1 MSEVSGVSPSASDL
15 QVQFLNLLVTQLQN
29 QNPLEPMD
37 NSDMTAQLAQI
48 SSLQQLEEMNGH
60 LGGLAGDESPFRAAL
75 LAAEGRY
82 ATSLIGKTV
91 TVRAEDGT
99 ALSGT
104 VQGVAQADGEFVLQ
118 IGDRLVPLD
127 AVREIRE

>member
-1 MSEVSGVSPSASDL
+1 MSEVSGVTPSASGL
-15 QVQFLNLLVTQLQN
+15 QMQFLKLLVAQLQN

-60 LGGLAGDESPFRAAL
+60 LEGLTGEGSMFAAAL
-75 LAAEGRY
+75 AVAEGRY
-82 ATSLIGKTV
+82 ATSLIGKEITV
-91 TVRAEDGT
+91 TAADGT
-99 ALSGT
+99 VASGRVT
-104 VQGVAQADGEFVLQ
+104 GVERTNGQFVLQ
-118 IGDRLVPLD
+118 VGDQRVPLD

>member
-1 MSEVSGVSPSASDL
+1 VPEASGVTPTASDL
-15 QVQFLNLLVTQLQN
+15 QVQFLNLLVAQLQN

-48 SSLQQLEEMNGH
+48 SSLQQMEEMNGY
-60 LGGLAGDESPFRAAL
+60 LEAVAGEDSPFAAAL
-75 LAAEGRY
+75 VAAEGRY
-82 ATSLIGKTV
+82 ATSLIGKEV
-91 TVRAEDGT
+91 TFQADDGT

-104 VQGVAQADGEFVLQ
+104 VTGVERLDGQFVLQ
-118 IGDRLVPLD
+118 VGDRRVPLD

>member
-1 MSEVSGVSPSASDL
+1 MPEAGGVTPSASDL
-15 QVQFLNLLVTQLQN
+15 QVQFLNLLVAQLQN

-48 SSLQQLEEMNGH
+48 SSLQQMEEMNGY
-60 LGGLAGDESPFRAAL
+60 LEAVAGEDSPFAAAL
-75 LAAEGRY
+75 VAAEGRY
-82 ATSLIGKTV
+82 ATSLIGKDV
-91 TVRAEDGT
+91 TFQADDGT

-104 VQGVAQADGEFVLQ
+104 VTAVERLEGEFVLQ
-118 IGDRLVPLD
+118 VGDRRVPLD

>member
-1 MSEVSGVSPSASDL
+1 MSQISGVSPSASDL
-15 QVQFLNLLVTQLQN
+15 QVQFLNLLVAQLQN

-60 LGGLAGDESPFRAAL
+60 LGGLAGDESLFHAAL
-75 LAAEGRY
+75 LAAEGQY
-82 ATSLIGKTV
+82 AASLIGKDV
-91 TVRAEDGT
+91 TVMIEDGT
-99 ALSGT
+99 ALGGT

-118 IGDRLVPLD
+118 VGDRHVPLD

>member
-1 MSEVSGVSPSASDL
+1 MSEVSAVSPKASDL
-15 QVQFLNLLVTQLQN
+15 QMQFLNLLVTQLQN

-48 SSLQQLEEMNGH
+48 SSLEQLEEMNGY
-60 LGGLAGDESPFRAAL
+60 LGAVAGEDSPFAAAL
-75 LAAEGRY
+75 TAAEARY

-91 TVRAEDGT
+91 T
-99 ALSGT
+99 
-104 VQGVAQADGEFVLQ
+104 AQADEGTVLNGTVTGVERVDGQFVLQ
-118 IGDRLVPLD
+118 VGDRRVSLD